1 MGLSS
6 LTAGRVSVLAPHV
19 FSTVRGPCDCWTA
32 TKAFSD
38 STQAGVVRSLRP
50 APGWWTSTRPA
61 GPLGA
66 CSVQS
71 GYCLDDLFVARLP
84 PSACSFSC
92 SRRGRLETS
101 LSTSIG
107 IHGSAAPSAP
117 SLRYLGQQENPR
129 SPRPCPSEGRT
140 VHDYSAFLPPF
151 GGFPCFFYVW
161 CPEF

>member
-1 MGLSS
+1 MTAGQRQRPS
-6 LTAGRVSVLAPHV
+6 LTAPRQGWYGASGQPRAGGRLHA
-19 FSTVRGPCDCWTA
+19 
-32 TKAFSD
+32 
-38 STQAGVVRSLRP
+38 
-50 APGWWTSTRPA
+50 
-61 GPLGA
+61 PLGLGGPARDTA

-101 LSTSIG
+101 LSPSIG
-107 IHGSAAPSAP
+107 IHGSVAPSAP
-117 SLRYLGQQENPR
+117 SLRYLRQQENPR